1 MSDMTTIL
9 NVVSTFTLIGA
20 LVFTG
25 LQVRTANRA
34 RAERATLAIIEVA
47 RSEAWTSAVS
57 MLTRKIPNGMTA
69 AQIDALD
76 SQISCAIEE
85 YGLRLESIGYMV
97 FTGIISLETV
107 ERFIGGITVV
117 LWSRLKPWVERDR
130 ERSLSPRQYE
140 WFQWV
145 AERLAQHRRQSRTA
159 PSYIEHDR
167 LWIDVE
173 ARRGVRRDRV
183 RLGGTFPLPPGL
195 PGIVLTRFRA
205 RTGRWR
211 FHCRI
216 PCARD

>member
-69 AQIDALD
+69 AQIDELD
-76 SQISCAIEE
+76 SRISCAIEE

-130 ERSLSPRQYE
+130 ERSRSPRQYE
-140 WFQWV
+140 WFQWL

-159 PSYIEHDR
+159 PAYIEHASWTPSDAR
-167 LWIDVE
+167 L
-173 ARRGVRRDRV
+173 A
-183 RLGGTFPLPPGL
+183 
-195 PGIVLTRFRA
+195 A
-205 RTGRWR
+205 
-211 FHCRI
+211 
-216 PCARD
+216 